1 MNEIEALYQ
10 RMLMSRS
17 GTERVR
23 MGADM
28 YSAARLIV
36 LAAKPAGCSEEEWI
50 LRRFHRD
57 DFSEEEITSI
67 LNRIRKDRGV
77 GED

>member
-1 MNEIEALYQ
+1 MLIAPAPSAFAL
-10 RMLMSRS
+10 
-17 GTERVR
+17 
-23 MGADM
+23 GAYM
-28 YSAARLIV
+28 HSARLIA
-36 LAAKPAGCSEEEWI
+36 LAAKPAGYSEEEWI